1 MSYFLCHVSFCVMS
15 CVSFCVMSQFW
26 CDVTVSVYC
35 QFLCDVT
42 CHSFLLKVLQ
52 NGCKFSFRPL
62 EVRECFQWFRPW
74 TATGLLTLPE
84 SHAPEYRNS
93 ACCSLCVFQFRNT
106 VLMVVA
112 ADIGMAYLVDR
123 TCQFLFGAGKLKS
136 TH

>member
-1 MSYFLCHVSFCVMS
+1 
-15 CVSFCVMSQFW
+15 MSQFL
-26 CDVTVSVYC
+26 CDVTVLVSC

-42 CHSFLLKVLQ
+42 CHSFCVTSHVPVLVCCHSFVLKVLQ
-52 NGCKFSFRPL
+52 NGCKFGFRPL
-62 EVRECFQWFRPW
+62 EVCECFQWFMPW
-74 TATGLLTLPE
+74 TATGLLTPPE

-93 ACCSLCVFQFRNT
+93 TCCSLCVFQFRNT

>member
-1 MSYFLCHVSFCVMS
+1 MPRTADC
-15 CVSFCVMSQFW
+15 
-26 CDVTVSVYC
+26 
-35 QFLCDVT
+35 
-42 CHSFLLKVLQ
+42 
-52 NGCKFSFRPL
+52 
-62 EVRECFQWFRPW
+62 ECFQWFMPR
-74 TATGLLTLPE
+74 TADSVNAFSVVCVLLTVNVFSGLCVLLTLPE